1 MTYLFIAYAVFWGM
15 TFALVLSILAR
26 QKAAERELSV
36 LKVMLNRHTT
46 GMVDDE
52 ERTADETRR

>member
-1 MTYLFIAYAVFWGM
+1 MTYLFIAYAVFWGI

-36 LKVMLNRHTT
+36 LRVLLNRDNDSVEGSEPTQRDLMT
-46 GMVDDE
+46 E
-52 ERTADETRR
+52 